1 MSNSKKL
8 PDLSE
13 KSVESINSGDSRLAA
28 NLNINCSEVRRLMN
42 NSSDLIIKYFSS
54 DGHRMAV
61 ITCEGMIGK
70 AELANLIFRPLY
82 LHRRKYRTITNF
94 LQRSA
99 RICRLP
105 KNKSR
110 CTIMTRCAFI

>member
-70 AELANLIFRPLY
+70 ADLANLISVRLY

-94 LQRSA
+94 YKGLLGYA
-99 RICRLP
+99 DCRRTKAGVRL
-105 KNKSR
+105 
-110 CTIMTRCAFI
+110 

>member
-54 DGHRMAV
+54 DGHKGGYHLRGYDRKGGACKSDFPSAC
-61 ITCEGMIGK
+61 IRT
-70 AELANLIFRPLY
+70 AENTGR
-82 LHRRKYRTITNF
+82 
-94 LQRSA
+94 
-99 RICRLP
+99 
-105 KNKSR
+105 
-110 CTIMTRCAFI
+110 

>member
-42 NSSDLIIKYFSS
+42 NSSDLIIKYF
-54 DGHRMAV
+54 
-61 ITCEGMIGK
+61 
-70 AELANLIFRPLY
+70 RPTVTGWRL
-82 LHRRKYRTITNF
+82 
-94 LQRSA
+94 SPA
-99 RICRLP
+99 RV
-105 KNKSR
+105 
-110 CTIMTRCAFI
+110 

>member
-42 NSSDLIIKYFSS
+42 NSSDLIIKYF
-54 DGHRMAV
+54 
-61 ITCEGMIGK
+61 
-70 AELANLIFRPLY
+70 L
-82 LHRRKYRTITNF
+82 
-94 LQRSA
+94 
-99 RICRLP
+99 
-105 KNKSR
+105 
-110 CTIMTRCAFI
+110 

>member
-42 NSSDLIIKYFSS
+42 NSSDLIIKYFLS

-70 AELANLIFRPLY
+70 GGACKSDFPSACICTAENTGR
-82 LHRRKYRTITNF
+82 
-94 LQRSA
+94 
-99 RICRLP
+99 
-105 KNKSR
+105 
-110 CTIMTRCAFI
+110 